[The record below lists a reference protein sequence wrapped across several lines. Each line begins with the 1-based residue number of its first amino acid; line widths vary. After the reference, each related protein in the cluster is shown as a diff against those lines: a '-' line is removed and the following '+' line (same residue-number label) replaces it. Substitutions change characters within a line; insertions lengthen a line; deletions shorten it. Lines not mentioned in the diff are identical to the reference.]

1 MSELRRENRFNLDL
15 RFTSDARLLKT
26 IRGIVGQL
34 AGVSGFADD
43 EAQFIMLAV
52 DEACANV
59 IRHAYGGRPDGE
71 VLLSCHAAE
80 GRIEFRLVDWGQPAR
95 PERIKPRSLDEV
107 RPGGL
112 GLPLMRSVMD
122 EVRFQDRE
130 DGNELYLAKSVRAQ
144 TEWNRAGGPK
154 V

>member
-1 MSELRRENRFNLDL
+1 MDLDL
-15 RFTSDARLLKT
+15 RFPSDARLLKT

-59 IRHAYGGRPDGE
+59 IRHAYGGKPDGE
-71 VLLSCHAAE
+71 MLLSCHAAE
-80 GRIEFRLVDWGQPAR
+80 GRIEFRLIDWGQPVR
-95 PERIKPRSLDEV
+95 PERLKPRSLEEV

-112 GLPLMRSVMD
+112 GLYLMRSVMD
-122 EVRFQDRE
+122 EVSFRDRE
-130 DGNELYLAKSVRAQ
+130 NGNELYLAKSVRPR
-144 TEWNRAGGPK
+144 TEWSHVGGPRA
-154 V
+154 